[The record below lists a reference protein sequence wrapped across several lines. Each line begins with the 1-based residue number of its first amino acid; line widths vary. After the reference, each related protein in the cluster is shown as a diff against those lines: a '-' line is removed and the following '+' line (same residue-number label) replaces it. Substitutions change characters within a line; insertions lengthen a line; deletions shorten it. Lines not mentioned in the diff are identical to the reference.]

1 MIEKLFKEKW
11 LEKKHI
17 YSFYMGV
24 IYTIISF
31 FTAWI
36 LFQRTPNFIGVA
48 TIFFIVILT
57 LPSINKLLSMEEK
70 LEKSKKTF
78 WQKHETILDFFIYFF
93 IGTFLVFLVI
103 AYFSPEMVL
112 SGLTQKK
119 VEYVSGNLPPPPI
132 IQESLL
138 KSIFLNNL
146 LVMFI
151 CFLLSLFY
159 GSGAIF
165 LITLNASIFAS
176 ALAQSVKLKLV
187 NSSIL
192 FTFTFLSCNTAI
204 MFFHMLPELGG
215 YFIAAIAGG
224 VLSKAYAKE
233 RFMSNSFKIIVK
245 DSFILLILSVIVLGV
260 AALIEVFLSKKL
272 FQGNVCDG
280 YTVLIL
286 ALILI
291 SLFIIH
297 EYKRKNIYRRKYIN
311 KKR

>member
-1 MIEKLFKEKW
+1 
-11 LEKKHI
+11 
-17 YSFYMGV
+17 
-24 IYTIISF
+24 
-31 FTAWI
+31 
-36 LFQRTPNFIGVA
+36 
-48 TIFFIVILT
+48 
-57 LPSINKLLSMEEK
+57 
-70 LEKSKKTF
+70 
-78 WQKHETILDFFIYFF
+78 
-93 IGTFLVFLVI
+93 
-103 AYFSPEMVL
+103 
-112 SGLTQKK
+112 
-119 VEYVSGNLPPPPI
+119 
-132 IQESLL
+132 
-138 KSIFLNNL
+138 
-146 LVMFI
+146 
-151 CFLLSLFY
+151 
-159 GSGAIF
+159 
-165 LITLNASIFAS
+165 
-176 ALAQSVKLKLV
+176 
-187 NSSIL
+187 
-192 FTFTFLSCNTAI
+192 
-204 MFFHMLPELGG
+204 MLPELGG